1 MYFSI
6 AKVFCLARNQT
17 QIRNNVKSTY
27 SVNTLIKVRSLKKFF
42 RKIFSHLDLIVL
54 RIVCIYIF
62 FGLIWIFFSD
72 FILLSLVSSHEQF
85 VRYGTY
91 KGGAFIFITSTFLY
105 LLVRKILRQQAEIE
119 NSFKISEERWKFA
132 LEGSGQGVWDWN
144 IQTNEVFRSARW
156 KEIYGYSDDEL
167 EPHAFAGRRL
177 IHPDDLHR
185 TVGDVEAYLAAKTDI
200 FISEF
205 RLRCKNGSWK
215 WTLSRG
221 MLVSRTPD
229 GKPLRMIGTHT
240 DISAHKEAEAEV
252 IRLAHYDLITNL
264 PNRVLFLDRF
274 RQDVKKAQ
282 RESQKITLIYLD
294 LDRFKEVN
302 DTLGHEIGDQLL
314 NETAQRLV
322 SCVRSMDTVAR
333 LGGDEFTI
341 LLVNVNS
348 PGITE
353 RIAQEI
359 LDRIAKP
366 FQLGN
371 ELIYITTSIG
381 ISIYP
386 EDGHDVEV
394 LLKNADQAMYAAKQ
408 HGRNRYHYFTPLMQ
422 DAALKRMHLISD
434 LRIALNANQ
443 FKLFYQPIVE
453 LASGNI
459 YKAEALI
466 RWQHPLRGL
475 VNPAEFIPVAED
487 TGLIVDIGEWVFNEA
502 VSQSAKWRLHH
513 PSFQISINK
522 SPVQFRST
530 NANCIH
536 WIDHL
541 ISQGLSGQSIAVEI
555 TENLLLDARD
565 LVIEQ
570 LNAFRNAGIQISI
583 DDFGTGYSSLAYLRK
598 FDIDYVK
605 IDQSFTSNIQ
615 AGSSDMVLCEAIIVM
630 AHKLG
635 IKVIAEGIET
645 KQQLDLLMMAGC
657 DYGQGYWFSKPVP
670 EEEFEKLFLS

>member
-1 MYFSI
+1 MKKNFS
-6 AKVFCLARNQT
+6 N
-17 QIRNNVKSTY
+17 
-27 SVNTLIKVRSLKKFF
+27 
-42 RKIFSHLDLIVL
+42 LDLIVL

-72 FILLSLVSSHEQF
+72 FILLSLVSNYEQF
-85 VRYGTY
+85 TRYGTY
-91 KGGAFIFITSTFLY
+91 KGWAYIFITSIFLY
-105 LLVRKILRQQAEIE
+105 LLVKKTLKQQTETE
-119 NSFKISEERWKFA
+119 NSLKVSEERWKFA
-132 LEGSGQGVWDWN
+132 LEGSGHGVWDWN
-144 IQTNEVFRSARW
+144 VQTNEVFRSARW
-156 KEIYGYSDDEL
+156 KEIYGYSDSEL
-167 EPHAFAGRRL
+167 DPHALAGRRL

-185 TVGDVEAYLAAKTDI
+185 TVNDVEAYLAGKTDI

-205 RLRCKNGSWK
+205 RLRCKNGAWK

-221 MLVSRTPD
+221 MLVTRTPD

-240 DISAHKEAEAEV
+240 DISARKEAEAQV

-274 RQDVKKAQ
+274 KQDVKKAH
-282 RESQKITLIYLD
+282 REGQKITLMYLD

-302 DTLGHEIGDQLL
+302 DTLGHEMGDLLL
-314 NETAQRLV
+314 NETAKRLV
-322 SCVRSMDTVAR
+322 SCVRAMDTVAR

-341 LLVNVNS
+341 ILNNLDNLS
-348 PGITE
+348 ITE

-359 LDRIAKP
+359 LDTLAKP

-371 ELIYITTSIG
+371 EMVYITTSIG

-386 EDGHDVEV
+386 EDGHDVEM

-422 DAALKRMHLISD
+422 EAAITRMHLISD
-434 LRIALNANQ
+434 LRIALHANQ
-443 FKLFYQPIVE
+443 FRVFYQPIVE
-453 LASGNI
+453 LATGSI

-466 RWQHPLRGL
+466 RWQHPSRGL
-475 VNPAEFIPVAED
+475 VSPAEFIPAAED
-487 TGLIVDIGEWVFNEA
+487 TGLIVDIGEWVFGEA
-502 VSQSAKWRLHH
+502 ASQAAKWRLHQ

-522 SPVQFRST
+522 SPVQFRS
-530 NANCIH
+530 ARSNCIH
-536 WIDHL
+536 WVERL
-541 ISQGLSGQSIAVEI
+541 ISQGLSGQSIAIEI
-555 TENLLLDARD
+555 TENLLLDARES
-565 LVIEQ
+565 VIDQ
-570 LNAFRNAGIQISI
+570 LHAFREAGIQIAI
-583 DDFGTGYSSLAYLRK
+583 DDFGTGYSSLSYLRK
-598 FDIDYVK
+598 FDIDYLK
-605 IDQSFTSNIQ
+605 IDQSFTSNIS

-645 KQQLDLLMMAGC
+645 KEQLDLLTSAGC

-670 EEEFEKLFLS
+670 ADEFEKLLYGN